1 MVRSHTTRFLAA
13 ALLASPCLWAADPK
27 LPRFAVE
34 SNLVVLSATAV
45 DKKGR
50 PITNLRPQE
59 FRIFEDGR
67 AQPLRH
73 FSAGATLPAR
83 LLLLVDA
90 SGSMD
95 AQLKEASVR
104 MALIQLMAALG
115 PADEVALAGFD
126 ERYFG
131 VVPFTRDRRLIQQGF
146 TELRPWGTTAL
157 HDALDKAASDLSSH
171 GEGRR
176 AIVVLTDGI
185 DTASKKAPAEVI
197 ERSRTLD
204 VPIYTVS
211 VISRLDDPRSRSY
224 VGARKKGQTQPEA
237 ARGAELLAQYAAL
250 SGGASFVVS
259 DFRNLKAAADRIA
272 LELKH
277 QYRLSYD
284 RPPGPLQFRHVQV
297 KATRKGVAVKTRSG
311 YLPQS

>member
-1 MVRSHTTRFLAA
+1 MCTPLRAA
-13 ALLASPCLWAADPK
+13 EPK
-27 LPRFAVE
+27 IPRFAVE

-50 PITNLRPQE
+50 PVTNLRREE
-59 FRIFEDGR
+59 FRLFEDGR

-73 FSAGATLPAR
+73 FSTAATLPAR

-95 AQLKEASVR
+95 ARLKEASIR
-104 MALIQLMAALG
+104 MALIQLLAALG

-126 ERYFG
+126 DRYFG
-131 VVPFTRDRRLIQQGF
+131 VVPFTRDRRRIEQGF

-157 HDALDKAASDLSSH
+157 HDSLDKAAHDVSSH

-176 AIVVLTDGI
+176 AVVVLTDGI
-185 DTASKKAPAEVI
+185 DTASRKTPGEVI
-197 ERSRTLD
+197 ERSRALD
-204 VPIYTVS
+204 VPIYALS
-211 VISRLDDPRSRSY
+211 VVSRLDDPQSRY
-224 VGARKKGQTQPEA
+224 NRGKKGDKKSQA

-259 DFRNLKAAADRIA
+259 DFRSLKAAADRIA

-284 RPPGPLQFRHVQV
+284 RPAGPLRFRRVQV
-297 KATRKGVAVKTRSG
+297 KTTRKGIAVKTRSG

>member
-1 MVRSHTTRFLAA
+1 MLRHSTK
-13 ALLASPCLWAADPK
+13 ALLAATLLLSAPLWAAEPK
-27 LPRFAVE
+27 VPQIPRFAVE

-50 PITNLRPQE
+50 PITNLRREE
-59 FRIFEDGR
+59 FRLFEDGR

-73 FSAGATLPAR
+73 FSTAATLPAR

-95 AQLKEASVR
+95 AQLKTASIR
-104 MALIQLMAALG
+104 MALIQLLAALG
-115 PADEVALAGFD
+115 PEDEVALAGFD
-126 ERYFG
+126 DRYFG
-131 VVPFTRDRRLIQQGF
+131 VVPFTRDRRRIEQGLA
-146 TELRPWGTTAL
+146 ELRPWGTTAL
-157 HDALDKAASDLSSH
+157 HDALDKAAYDVSSH

-176 AIVVLTDGI
+176 AVVVLTDGI
-185 DTASKKAPAEVI
+185 DTASRKTPAEVI
-197 ERSRTLD
+197 ERSRALD
-204 VPIYTVS
+204 VPVYAVS
-211 VISRLDDPRSRSY
+211 VVSRLDDPKSKY
-224 VGARKKGQTQPEA
+224 YLKNKKKSDA
-237 ARGAELLAQYAAL
+237 ARGAELLAHYAAM

-259 DFRNLKAAADRIA
+259 EFRNLKAAAERIA
-272 LELKH
+272 SELKH

-284 RPPGPLQFRHVQV
+284 RPPGPLRFRRVQV